1 MGGRHKEF
9 SRWKREVGLV
19 VKEGRRF
26 GVNGEGNRVR
36 RKGDRGWKGREVKE
50 GRRLGK

>member
-26 GVNGEGNRVR
+26 GVNGEGNQ
-36 RKGDRGWKGREVKE
+36 G
-50 GRRLGK
+50 